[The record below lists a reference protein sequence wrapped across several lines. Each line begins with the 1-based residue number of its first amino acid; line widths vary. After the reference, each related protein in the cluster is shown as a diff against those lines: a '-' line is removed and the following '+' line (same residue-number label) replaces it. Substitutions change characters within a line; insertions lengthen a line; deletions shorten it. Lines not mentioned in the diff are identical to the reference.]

1 MLSDQQIRTAVA
13 EALSPGRF
21 FVSAADRLRI
31 VHAADEDV
39 AWEIFRGHL
48 LDASRTRQ
56 RRTFEAWNVFLVGPA
71 DEAADAPRLSIK
83 LDVDEGRLF
92 VTRNILMYGWEAYE
106 QAPGVIASR
115 PAQKWMPELVGTLDL
130 GRFDTTAAL
139 RVELSTYVLLAVIGT
154 SRLPITSIE
163 APLPAFMLGELAYL
177 PHATAA
183 SQPLTDPR
191 SLVEQMFCQG
201 GTSDTSLVNAKLLEA
216 ALRATDA
223 PGVAAL
229 ADALIARCRAC
240 GESPDEISHVL
251 VSLFNHVALSP
262 YTSFVDHL
270 VALLVEL
277 SISRRL
283 GHEPVI
289 DVVSYM
295 LRHLVRHLT
304 AFDLVRFH
312 NLGANYPDAL
322 LLDALLKLYL
332 TMIDEHAASFELL
345 AEDNDAA
352 ARGKRR
358 RRRALRQAWLIRKQY
373 EGHRV
378 PDAPTSP
385 GENLQVLPQ
394 PFARVPDEQIA
405 RPEARRKQL
414 YAGQPLEPLLTE
426 SAHRVLR
433 QSIDDLSHAAELREL
448 GMAVFLDRPLGI
460 FKQPGE
466 ADRTPLLSY
475 EAFSREIAERRVRE
489 LARHELIADDVSLDN
504 HIRRLNSLSV
514 QGFPASR
521 LPGTPRP
528 GVVALE
534 DAQKAAIDFVFIRT
548 TRQSLSDLLS
558 HYDFQTLADA
568 APPLAEWLHSDR
580 DVLLIRSAASAD
592 SFMTAFDCAMQPRL
606 KFSVACARNEQP
618 RYVEVAGR
626 EHLADGLRVS
636 VASPSER
643 SQDPQSVLAA
653 LRP

>member
-1 MLSDQQIRTAVA
+1 MLNDQQIRTAVTD
-13 EALSPGRF
+13 ALNPGCF
-21 FVSAADRLRI
+21 FVAATDRLRI
-31 VHAADEDV
+31 VHAANEEV
-39 AWEIFRGHL
+39 VWEIFRGHL

-56 RRTFEAWNVFLVGPA
+56 RRVFESWNVFLAGPA
-71 DEAADAPRLSIK
+71 GEAADVPRLSIK
-83 LDVDEGRLF
+83 LDVDERRVY

-115 PAQKWMPELVGTLDL
+115 PAQKWIPELVGTIDL
-130 GRFDTTAAL
+130 PRFETVAAL
-139 RVELSTYVLLAVIGT
+139 RGELSTYVFLAVIGT

-163 APLPAFMLGELAYL
+163 TPLPAFMLGQLAYL
-177 PHATAA
+177 PHGTAA

-191 SLVEQMFCQG
+191 TLVGQMFCVDSV
-201 GTSDTSLVNAKLLEA
+201 SDAPLIDAKLLEA

-223 PGVAAL
+223 QGVASL
-229 ADALIARCRAC
+229 ADALIARCRGC
-240 GESPDEISHVL
+240 GVALDDIPRVL

-270 VALLVEL
+270 VALLVDL
-277 SISRRL
+277 SDPRRL

-304 AFDLVRFH
+304 AFDLIRFH

-332 TMIDEHAASFELL
+332 AMIDEHAASFEPC

-352 ARGKRR
+352 VKQKRR

-405 RPEARRKQL
+405 RPETRRKQL
-414 YAGQPLEPLLTE
+414 YSSQPLEPLLAE
-426 SAHRVLR
+426 SAYRVLR

-466 ADRTPLLSY
+466 VDRTPLLSY
-475 EAFSREIAERRVRE
+475 EAFSREIAERRLRE
-489 LARHELIADDVSLDN
+489 LARYGLFSGDARLEGYVRS
-504 HIRRLNSLSV
+504 LNSLSV

-521 LPGTPRP
+521 LPGTQRP
-528 GVVALE
+528 GTVALE
-534 DAQKAAIDFVFIRT
+534 DAQKTATDFVFLRT
-548 TRQSLSDLLS
+548 TRQSLSEFLK
-558 HYDFQTLADA
+558 HYDLQPLTDA
-568 APPLAEWLHSDR
+568 APEFADWLYADR
-580 DVLLIRSAASAD
+580 DVLLIRSPTTD
-592 SFMTAFDCAMQPRL
+592 SFMTAFDRAMQPRL
-606 KFSVACARNEQP
+606 VFDIVTARGDQP
-618 RYVEVAGR
+618 RYVELVGR
-626 EHLADGLRVS
+626 EYLADGLRVFASSPANSSKPS
-636 VASPSER
+636 VA
-643 SQDPQSVLAA
+643 A
-653 LRP
+653 LMELRR